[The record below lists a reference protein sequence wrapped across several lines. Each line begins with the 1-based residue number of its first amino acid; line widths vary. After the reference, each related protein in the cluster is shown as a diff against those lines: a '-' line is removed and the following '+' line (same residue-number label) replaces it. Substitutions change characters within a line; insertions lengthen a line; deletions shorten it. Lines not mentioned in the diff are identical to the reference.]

1 MEDDVIDLRAQAEAL
16 ATQRGLNYQDLQ
28 SQYSDDEIVEAFG
41 ELPTG
46 PARFEDP
53 SYRPLRLSVGDGDAE
68 VLGMPPAAAPA
79 TPSATPPAP
88 APAPA
93 AAPVAEVVVAEEGAE
108 PESLPAQ
115 AQRVLQEQ
123 RPDLDYRSLRRQGYT
138 DNEIIAAFRP
148 GPTVAAAQTMADF
161 RLDEDFDALRRLGA
175 GAREIA
181 QFGAEKTAP
190 ATGQTYADYV
200 RMGLSDDDII
210 ARTFNDESVVQ
221 RRNPYLFSVA
231 RNTMKSSPVMLGA
244 TAGGMT
250 GVAVGGPYAPL
261 TGLIGAIIGGIAGA
275 PAGEALAESAMGPDT
290 PVVPGQELA
299 SRAGRFV
306 GETLP
311 FFFVPHVAAA
321 RTPLPELAMLRY
333 RAEQGRAL
341 PDTPGVTP
349 WDTLRIMAGYRPGAV
364 TGTEAVSTGAGALAA
379 AGTQQSYFP
388 GQPESIVP
396 DLAGA
401 GVGALLPARAVTEG
415 VLNLADTAIRTLS
428 NVAST
433 TETRTVNLFADVVMD
448 MYAQSGRDPQ
458 ATLDRLATTPLAD
471 LAEQYGVDVGPIGT
485 IIRAGDDPV
494 MRDLIG
500 ALQNVSGTLGPTR
513 ARAQQTSMLRNLEG
527 LVKIS
532 RMMAS
537 TGDPEL
543 VRTAA
548 LLQEEA
554 FGAGLQ
560 MTFDAYLAQAAG
572 TAKNILITDPLASQR
587 ASIVVGNAIDNAV
600 EVANRQRERLYD
612 RVDNAAPA
620 PGGVSNLAAL
630 ASEIRGELRSVRNI
644 NSFAPKLDALQ
655 RDIDGLISA
664 QAAGEEITVG
674 DVRRIRTTM
683 LDNMRAAGAGANPDP
698 TAQRYWGQLAE
709 AVIDD
714 LMFRPEQ
721 AFAGTDPAILNMLSA
736 NDRALLEAN
745 QFNVAFYDVFGR
757 AFPEEILRDAA
768 SGARRIPV
776 ELIAERLKAGSG
788 DATDIRYRQLDD
800 AVTLVSRL
808 YPSEET
814 TAAGEKGL
822 RTLRGAQDRMLRLLA
837 SRVVD
842 LTDPDNPRVNNEALQ
857 RLMRSDNPSGFGPA
871 LERFPDLKADL
882 NNAITAENLLLD
894 VVQQNTDAAEARA
907 SQRWLQRLLKID
919 PGEAVG
925 AAIGSPGASRPFDED
940 AGFTGARDLGRIVNL
955 AKRSEDPDLALR
967 GVVDTVLDRGI
978 TYAGGD
984 SGNMSFAEF
993 RRFLTESLG
1002 GKTDS
1007 TLGVLRR
1014 EGALTQEQEVNL
1026 RTLLREGEIIE
1037 TALRSTTPD
1046 RDAVEALKAVSP
1058 VNLVLLGRFLGARE
1072 GARLQSLAGMNTIQI
1087 PGYFAQIGG
1096 QIAQR
1101 IPASRKLDLFA
1112 RFVEDPK
1119 FAELVLRRG
1128 IDRQGERATVA
1139 EMRAMERALNGFQSY
1154 LTRAGLIPSAP
1165 LVTGEAGRTSDFE
1178 ITLPQARAATPDT
1191 AELEAYLQ
1199 SVQPPAP
1206 APATPA
1212 AAPQP
1217 TPATPS
1223 AGAPPPA
1230 ALPAG
1235 PPPAPRAGGSSGAS
1249 YSALFP
1255 NDPISPMLQQ
1265 REMQQGIGSLM
1276 AGPR

>member
-1 MEDDVIDLRAQAEAL
+1 MEDEVVDLRAQAEAL
-16 ATQRGLNYQDLQ
+16 ATQRGLNYQDL
-28 SQYSDDEIVEAFG
+28 SGQYSDDEIVEAFG

-79 TPSATPPAP
+79 TPT
-88 APAPA
+88 APA
-93 AAPVAEVVVAEEGAE
+93 AAPAPAAEVVVAEEGAE

-115 AQRVLQEQ
+115 AQRILQEQ

-210 ARTFNDESVVQ
+210 TRTFRDESVVQ
-221 RRNPYLFSVA
+221 RRNPFLFSVA

-244 TAGGMT
+244 TAGGLT
-250 GVAVGGPYAPL
+250 GAAVGGPYAPL

-299 SRAGRFV
+299 SRAGRFF
-306 GETLP
+306 GDTLP
-311 FFFVPHVAAA
+311 FFLVPHLAAA

-396 DLAGA
+396 DLAAA

-415 VLNLADTAIRTLS
+415 ILNLADTAIRTLS

-433 TETRTVNLFADVVMD
+433 TETRSVNLMADVIMN

-471 LAEQYGVDVGPIGT
+471 LAKEYGVDVGPIGT
-485 IIRAGDDPV
+485 MARAGDDPV
-494 MRDLIG
+494 MRDLINT
-500 ALQNVSGTLGPTR
+500 LQNVSGTLGPTR

-532 RMMAS
+532 RIMAS
-537 TGDPEL
+537 TGDSEL

-572 TAKNILITDPLASQR
+572 TARNILNTDPLASQQ

-600 EVANRQRERLYD
+600 AVANRQRERLYD

-630 ASEIRGELRSVRNI
+630 AAAIRGELRSVRNI

-664 QAAGEEITVG
+664 QARGEEITVG

-683 LDNMRAAGAGANPDP
+683 LENMRAAGAGANPDP
-698 TAQRYWGQLAE
+698 SAQRYWGQLAE

-814 TAAGEKGL
+814 TAAADESLG
-822 RTLRGAQDRMLRLLA
+822 TLRGAQDRMLRLLA

-871 LERFPDLKADL
+871 LERFPNLKADL

-907 SQRWLQRLLKID
+907 SQRWLQRLLKLR
-919 PGEAVG
+919 PGEAVGEAVG

-940 AGFTGARDLGRIVNL
+940 FGFTGARDLGRIVNL

-1046 RDAVEALKAVSP
+1046 RDAVEALKTVSP
-1058 VNLVLLGRFLGARE
+1058 FNLVLLGRFLGARE
-1072 GARLQSLAGMNTIQI
+1072 GARLQSLAGMKTLQI
-1087 PGYFAQIGG
+1087 PSYFAQIGG
-1096 QIAQR
+1096 QIANR
-1101 IPASRKLDLFA
+1101 LPASRKLDVFA
-1112 RFVEDPK
+1112 RFVEDSK

-1128 IDRQGERATVA
+1128 IDRQGARATVA
-1139 EMRAMERALNGFQSY
+1139 EMRAMEKALNDFQSY

-1165 LVTGEAGRTSDFE
+1165 LVTGEMGRTSDFE

-1235 PPPAPRAGGSSGAS
+1235 PPPAPRAGGPSGAS

-1265 REMQQGIGSLM
+1265 REIQQGIGSLM
-1276 AGPR
+1276 QGPR